1 MPAGRHVAPLLF
13 MLLSPGSPTLNVT
26 FERDNSATWTNV
38 LKGFY
43 NDQSWTD
50 ASGWDASIDFAYF
63 PLRDA
68 VVGRGAY
75 DWSTTMDPA
84 LALAGARA
92 RHLVV
97 RFYLDYPSKAT
108 GVPDY
113 LVDAGLGFR
122 NYTDLGGG
130 ACPDYENETL
140 VVALEGFVG
149 ALGAR
154 YDNDARLGGVQAGLL
169 GFWGEWHTWPHSE
182 WFASAATQRRVLDAF
197 ARAFNATPVMVRY
210 ADAVTAPYAVGFHD
224 DSFAYSTVGAS
235 IGWFFASQLAS
246 AGATERWRARPI
258 GGELRPELQAT
269 IFSDAYAQG
278 AYAQNFSYAA
288 RATKASALLNYRA
301 FTPGYA
307 GADLARARDA
317 ARLLGYE
324 LVARWASAETAYAG
338 GALVAN
344 LTVALANEGIAPFYR
359 PLRPR
364 ARGGGGGGGGGDTA
378 LACVAGCDGGRLAL
392 HEALQPGATVLLRG
406 AVELGAQDVDA
417 HRGGLLS
424 SVNITIDCGVCYQA
438 RPVALANAE
447 AVGGVLPLPRRL
459 FVSPAT
465 SAEPSAAP
473 TTTCNGSTYIYR
485 LDMSDSGG
493 DGWQGAE
500 WCVLDADDYVH
511 DCADTNYGALSTGD
525 YYGCSNSDGGSSG
538 AIPSY
543 CPNYDD
549 DDFSAADM
557 CCVCGGGSTTDT
569 TALVASGKCTTAE
582 AAGLSQADG
591 TLADGSYGV
600 EWMCLED
607 GCYELLVGGGAA
619 DSEIG
624 FKFIDEVGGHFQDLS
639 APYADH
645 FCVAAG
651 DIFDHPT
658 PSPSVTAVPTQPP
671 TPYPT
676 AAPTTSAPTTSAA
689 PTCQCGCCC
698 SCNSNCCRN
707 YEDDALEHM
716 GEGILFFG
724 LLIVIPLCCFCIARF
739 LCRLEDHGPLRS
751 PPRKAQQDSATA
763 STGGAT
769 AMRSTTQGAVV

>member
-210 ADAVTAPYAVGFHD
+210 ADAVTAPYDVGFHD

-364 ARGGGGGGGGGDTA
+364 GSPRPAAPRIG
-378 LACVAGCDGGRLAL
+378 LAFLRSCVNRVASERTEGGR
-392 HEALQPGATVLLRG
+392 
-406 AVELGAQDVDA
+406 
-417 HRGGLLS
+417 
-424 SVNITIDCGVCYQA
+424 
-438 RPVALANAE
+438 AE
-447 AVGGVLPLPRRL
+447 
-459 FVSPAT
+459 
-465 SAEPSAAP
+465 
-473 TTTCNGSTYIYR
+473 
-485 LDMSDSGG
+485 
-493 DGWQGAE
+493 
-500 WCVLDADDYVH
+500 
-511 DCADTNYGALSTGD
+511 
-525 YYGCSNSDGGSSG
+525 
-538 AIPSY
+538 
-543 CPNYDD
+543 
-549 DDFSAADM
+549 
-557 CCVCGGGSTTDT
+557 
-569 TALVASGKCTTAE
+569 
-582 AAGLSQADG
+582 
-591 TLADGSYGV
+591 
-600 EWMCLED
+600 
-607 GCYELLVGGGAA
+607 
-619 DSEIG
+619 
-624 FKFIDEVGGHFQDLS
+624 
-639 APYADH
+639 
-645 FCVAAG
+645 
-651 DIFDHPT
+651 
-658 PSPSVTAVPTQPP
+658 
-671 TPYPT
+671 
-676 AAPTTSAPTTSAA
+676 
-689 PTCQCGCCC
+689 
-698 SCNSNCCRN
+698 
-707 YEDDALEHM
+707 
-716 GEGILFFG
+716 
-724 LLIVIPLCCFCIARF
+724 
-739 LCRLEDHGPLRS
+739 
-751 PPRKAQQDSATA
+751 
-763 STGGAT
+763 
-769 AMRSTTQGAVV
+769 